1 MNKLLAE
8 LLYSSKSSIEQ
19 KDFVFFNENSPE
31 GYTSQAAFIAS
42 LRKQKAEKPFRVDH
56 LKKMFDNMSL
66 NRKLLGEPSISNDE
80 GQEIIWLRFGYGNIR
95 QNLQIL
101 NECGLFQFV
110 TDYANGTIK
119 NVPTFEML
127 INSMTQE

>member
-31 GYTSQAAFIAS
+31 GYTSQVAFLAS
-42 LRKQKAEKPFRVDH
+42 LRKQKLEKPFRVDH

-80 GQEIIWLRFGYGNIR
+80 GQEVIWLRFGYGNIR

-110 TDYANGTIK
+110 TDYANGIIK

-127 INSMTQE
+127 INSIIQE